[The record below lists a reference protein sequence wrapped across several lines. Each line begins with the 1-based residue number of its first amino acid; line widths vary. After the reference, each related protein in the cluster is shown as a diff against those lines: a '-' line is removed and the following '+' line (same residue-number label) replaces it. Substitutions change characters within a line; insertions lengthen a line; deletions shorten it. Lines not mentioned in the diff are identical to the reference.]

1 MLNGDARR
9 PLRLHDVADAEGLA
23 RDALN
28 EQLRAWGA
36 YLQPCEYEDA
46 LAYLVALAW
55 ELAGAYD
62 RARSAQLFSTYAGR
76 LLRRRLA
83 DWYRTRFGSSRNLHR
98 PQLLSLDQLHEQAD
112 RKHALTSAGDPAELL
127 VNLA

>member
-1 MLNGDARR
+1 MSMLAG

-28 EQLRAWGA
+28 EQLRTWGA

-46 LAYLVALAW
+46 LAYLVGVAW

-62 RARSAQLFSTYAGR
+62 RARSDQAFSTYAGR
-76 LLRRRLA
+76 LLRRRVA
-83 DWYRTRFGSSRNLHR
+83 DWYRSRFGSSRNVQR
-98 PQLLSLDQLHEQAD
+98 PQLLSLDALHERAD
-112 RKHALTSAGDPAELL
+112 RQLEHALINWRDDPARL
-127 VNLA
+127 VA